1 MKSLKRSAVIITP
14 KRPFMAWANSCSAE
28 GDFTKEYYQEHWRV
42 IVIIPACFFIE
53 EARKHVNAVWAE
65 LFAERLASWNTDKT
79 LWPEVMDKKMFWQ
92 WFDMELVW
100 DVVDGERE

>member
-14 KRPFMAWANSCSAE
+14 KRPFMAWANSCS
-28 GDFTKEYYQEHWRV
+28 
-42 IVIIPACFFIE
+42 
-53 EARKHVNAVWAE
+53 
-65 LFAERLASWNTDKT
+65 SWNTDKT